1 MPQSENRSKDSWMRK
16 AAYLYIDGFKNMGR
30 LGKMLWIIILIKL
43 FVFFVILK
51 LFFFP
56 NYLNT
61 NFETEQERADHVTN
75 ELIDVINKN
84 K

>member
-61 NFETEQERADHVTN
+61 NFETEQERVDHVTN

>member
-30 LGKMLWIIILIKL
+30 LGKMLWVIILIKL

-61 NFETEQERADHVTN
+61 NFETEQERVDHVTN

>member
-1 MPQSENRSKDSWMRK
+1 MSQSENRSKDSWMRK

-43 FVFFVILK
+43 FVFFVVLK

>member
-1 MPQSENRSKDSWMRK
+1 MPQENNKKSCWIRK
-16 AAYLYIDGFKNMGR
+16 AVYLYIDGFKNMGR
-30 LGKMLWIIILIKL
+30 LGKMLWVIILIKL
-43 FVFFVILK
+43 FIFFVILK

-61 NFETEQERADHVTN
+61 NFETEQERVDHVTN
-75 ELIDVINKN
+75 ELIDVVNKN

>member
-1 MPQSENRSKDSWMRK
+1 MSQSGNSKKHSWMRK
-16 AAYLYIDGFKNMGR
+16 AAYLYIDGFRNMGK
-30 LGKMLWIIILIKL
+30 LGKTLWIIILIKL
-43 FVFFVILK
+43 FIFFVILK

>member
-1 MPQSENRSKDSWMRK
+1 MSQSENRSQDSWMRK
-16 AAYLYIDGFKNMGR
+16 AAYLYLDGFKNMGR

-43 FVFFVILK
+43 FVFFVVLK

>member
-1 MPQSENRSKDSWMRK
+1 MPQENNKESCWIRK
-16 AAYLYIDGFKNMGR
+16 AVYLYIDGFKNMGR
-30 LGKMLWIIILIKL
+30 LGKMLWVIILIKL
-43 FVFFVILK
+43 FIFFVILK

-61 NFETEQERADHVTN
+61 NFETEQERVDHVTN
-75 ELIDVINKN
+75 ELIDVVNKN